1 MTSLTEEL
9 QEFNE
14 LCRVCANKT
23 NILLALNIFEGDGSN
38 RAIYKKINECLPIK
52 VQMEDKLPKLICEE
66 CVYKLDLLNEF
77 RDISSKTE
85 VFLTNLLNRIFVTA
99 EQNAQVMLGPGPSC
113 PSLVPINMNEVL
125 NSEDKL
131 HEPSSM
137 GGNQLNDVNPTID
150 NTHKT
155 FSHRNTFDAHCA
167 DSHWDKCE
175 PCGLLFTSQEAY
187 AVHCTEI
194 HSKQPTSEP
203 SQDVN
208 YILSHMETY
217 RQMPQQTIPV
227 TPVLSNGVLVGALT
241 NGITNGVPVN
251 SDDGNKGGDAQ
262 SKSSVVKSDLIK
274 DPIASD
280 DNMEDGYMDEP
291 DTDINPKEVIDTGK
305 PESKSLY
312 KCDRCPKKF
321 SSLAKYNFHVSNHGV
336 DKPFQCFKCE
346 KRFRSKLGLD
356 EHEAKH
362 TGRYEYECNACGK
375 GFQNKSYLIVHQRVH
390 STDKPYACK
399 TCPRSFK
406 TKQTLLDHENRHM
419 GVKPYSCEI
428 CGRGFIT
435 KGLCKSHQKI
445 HSGNDNRQY
454 PCPVCKKLFV
464 SKSYLNTHLRIHT
477 GDKPFVCEHCNKGFL
492 TKVDL
497 KIHNTMHTG
506 EKSFVCETCGKA
518 FARRDALRC
527 HTRSHTGE
535 RPYRCNI
542 CGQSFTQFSPMAI
555 HKRLHTGER
564 PYSYCSGKDTAA
576 APNAPKPRPFPCDI
590 CGKAFMFKS
599 NLRVHHKKHKTD
611 FKDNPLEKVDFQNE
625 TARNNLRSP
634 NPDSGT
640 HTLTIGVLQLGEKS
654 DPLHLVDVT
663 ENELIPVN
671 ESIPGPVNLI
681 DDDLETIGTASVLSL
696 QPKEN

>member
-1 MTSLTEEL
+1 MTTLTPGEEANNLDLSPDSGINDLQNLSPEEQEKQKAEWTQELARVEEEINTLKHVLASKTKTAQDLKKKLGFTVWKEFNDDLTQSIKNVKETQVFMGYSIVKTHLAYLFGKIVCFIFKYYFTANFVLNFVMIKTIVTMTSLTEEL

-14 LCRVCANKT
+14 LYTFDRIFSS
-23 NILLALNIFEGDGSN
+23 ILLL
-38 RAIYKKINECLPIK
+38 R
-52 VQMEDKLPKLICEE
+52 
-66 CVYKLDLLNEF
+66 
-77 RDISSKTE
+77 
-85 VFLTNLLNRIFVTA
+85 
-99 EQNAQVMLGPGPSC
+99 
-113 PSLVPINMNEVL
+113 
-125 NSEDKL
+125 
-131 HEPSSM
+131 
-137 GGNQLNDVNPTID
+137 
-150 NTHKT
+150 
-155 FSHRNTFDAHCA
+155 
-167 DSHWDKCE
+167 
-175 PCGLLFTSQEAY
+175 LFQEAY

-241 NGITNGVPVN
+241 NGVPVN
-251 SDDGNKGGDAQ
+251 SDDGDKGGDAQ
-262 SKSSVVKSDLIK
+262 SKSTVVKSDLIK

-291 DTDINPKEVIDTGK
+291 ETDINPKEVIDTGK
-305 PESKSLY
+305 PESKSLH

-564 PYSYCSGKDTAA
+564 PYSCELC
-576 APNAPKPRPFPCDI
+576 N
-590 CGKAFMFKS
+590 KAFVSRSTLM
-599 NLRVHHKKHKTD
+599 VHKKK
-611 FKDNPLEKVDFQNE
+611 
-625 TARNNLRSP
+625 
-634 NPDSGT
+634 
-640 HTLTIGVLQLGEKS
+640 HTV
-654 DPLHLVDVT
+654 
-663 ENELIPVN
+663 
-671 ESIPGPVNLI
+671 
-681 DDDLETIGTASVLSL
+681 
-696 QPKEN
+696 